1 VQRASI
7 ARTGAAAGAEETT
20 YVVTVLP
27 DGTRIPVRAGET
39 VLGASRRYGFSYTVG
54 CREGGCGGCAL
65 ELVSGDVIYTKTVA
79 QTVLSDRDRVNG
91 VCLPCRAVPATDIVI
106 RLNRTD
112 RLGRG
117 PFSDRLAERD
127 LKKAGRAARRAETD
141 ITRSGRARP
150 AETAPHALHHGAEHR
165 MSLDNMAAT
174 LETPTT
180 FHEREAD
187 LLIERK
193 EMVAD
198 GVVALTMTDPS
209 GEELPEWSPGA
220 HIDVLMPNSLTRQ
233 YSLCGSTDDRSAYRI
248 GVLRDPGSRGGSQFV
263 HDELLAGGTVRVRG
277 PRNHFPLIDAAEY
290 LFIAGGIGITP
301 MLPMISAAE
310 VVGASWRLLYG
321 GRRKESMAFLDELAP
336 YGDRVRVYPEDEAG
350 LIPLDRFVSE
360 PRSETRIYSCGPE
373 PLLDAVEAATTH
385 WPPGSLHTERFA
397 AKPVAAGAG
406 ALEAFEVVCQRSG
419 VTLKVGSGQSILDAA
434 EEAGL
439 KVLASCRAGVCGTC
453 DVDVL
458 GGTPDHRDS
467 VLSAD
472 ERESNEFMLVCI
484 SRSLSPQLVL
494 DM

>member
-1 VQRASI
+1 
-7 ARTGAAAGAEETT
+7 
-20 YVVTVLP
+20 
-27 DGTRIPVRAGET
+27 
-39 VLGASRRYGFSYTVG
+39 
-54 CREGGCGGCAL
+54 
-65 ELVSGDVIYTKTVA
+65 
-79 QTVLSDRDRVNG
+79 
-91 VCLPCRAVPATDIVI
+91 
-106 RLNRTD
+106 
-112 RLGRG
+112 
-117 PFSDRLAERD
+117 
-127 LKKAGRAARRAETD
+127 
-141 ITRSGRARP
+141 
-150 AETAPHALHHGAEHR
+150 
-165 MSLDNMAAT
+165 
-174 LETPTT
+174 
-180 FHEREAD
+180 
-187 LLIERK
+187 
-193 EMVAD
+193 
-198 GVVALTMTDPS
+198 
-209 GEELPEWSPGA
+209 
-220 HIDVLMPNSLTRQ
+220 
-233 YSLCGSTDDRSAYRI
+233 
-248 GVLRDPGSRGGSQFV
+248 
-263 HDELLAGGTVRVRG
+263 
-277 PRNHFPLIDAAEY
+277 
-290 LFIAGGIGITP
+290 
-301 MLPMISAAE
+301 
-310 VVGASWRLLYG
+310 
-321 GRRKESMAFLDELAP
+321 MAFLDELAP